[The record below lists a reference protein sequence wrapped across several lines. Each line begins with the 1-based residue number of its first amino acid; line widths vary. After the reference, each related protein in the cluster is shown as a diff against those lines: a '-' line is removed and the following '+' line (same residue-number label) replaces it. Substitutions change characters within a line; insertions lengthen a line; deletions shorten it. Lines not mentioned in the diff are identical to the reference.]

1 MNNLTNNNLH
11 VIFGVAA
18 ASLSALAVTL
28 GIFGAKKA
36 ADEKVKAYEDISQA
50 TMDYEDEKIPTEEE
64 YIKEIKS
71 IKTKRVL
78 KTIGWYAPAAAAEI
92 SSVVCIFLGQKQLIN
107 KNNMLLDQNS
117 QLTAN
122 LAAVAGSLTKQ
133 QQVFKDA
140 LGDDKYREI
149 ANGITE
155 ETYEAISDKT
165 GKPLKKRGKVI
176 DKSRIE
182 DSAFI
187 FGPYKANGD
196 ANPKWNANMD
206 DNYSY
211 VESIGDYF
219 TELLQRKPV
228 IFRNNVVEYF
238 DDSFEAQTEAG
249 QYFGKTAS
257 MRNPDE
263 VAVRLAA
270 SDYMMHDPHGKL
282 VDCLLVQTNLTD
294 SVARYLR

>member
-1 MNNLTNNNLH
+1 
-11 VIFGVAA
+11 
-18 ASLSALAVTL
+18 
-28 GIFGAKKA
+28 
-36 ADEKVKAYEDISQA
+36 
-50 TMDYEDEKIPTEEE
+50 
-64 YIKEIKS
+64 
-71 IKTKRVL
+71 
-78 KTIGWYAPAAAAEI
+78 
-92 SSVVCIFLGQKQLIN
+92 
-107 KNNMLLDQNS
+107 MLLDQNS

-211 VESIGDYF
+211 VESMGDYF